1 MSFTEKIDVLD
12 LIIKVTQEHEKK
24 LDSQIGVLE
33 PLVERLEKA
42 VEAITR

>member
-1 MSFTEKIDVLD
+1 LSFTEKVDVLD
-12 LIIKVTQEHEKK
+12 LIINVTQEHEKK
-24 LDSQIGVLE
+24 LDSLIETLE